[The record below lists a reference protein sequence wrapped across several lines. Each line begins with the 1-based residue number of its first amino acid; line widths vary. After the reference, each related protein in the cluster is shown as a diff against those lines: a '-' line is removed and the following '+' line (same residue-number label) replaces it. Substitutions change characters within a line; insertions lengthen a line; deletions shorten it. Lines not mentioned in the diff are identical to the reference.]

1 MQKKVN
7 KALCF
12 TCLTQLF
19 ISVEK
24 IPSFFQVQ
32 QQHTSFTEW
41 QSDASSPTN
50 SIWESAFKDKQ
61 RVTVVVKKTL
71 SVWYKI

>member
-19 ISVEK
+19 ISVEE

-32 QQHTSFTEW
+32 QHSSFTEW
-41 QSDASSPTN
+41 QSDESSSTN